1 MASDLN
7 KTCLLGRVVK
17 QPDLEI
23 KGNGISLL
31 TFTLAVNR
39 NHKNKDGEY
48 EDKVSFFDFT
58 VFGKEAESL
67 QKHLVKGTVVSIEGH
82 LEQERWEKNGK
93 KFSKVKI
100 VPDSIN
106 PFVERKSKEQR
117 DAEENYEDY
126 SNELADF
133 C

>member
-39 NHKNKDGEY
+39 NYKNKDGEY

-82 LEQERWEKNGK
+82 LEQERWEKDGK
-93 KFSKVKI
+93 NFSKIKI

-106 PFVERKSKEQR
+106 PFVERKSKEQS
-117 DAEENYEDY
+117 DAEENYKDY
-126 SNELADF
+126 SNELAGF

>member
-7 KTCLLGRVVK
+7 KTCLVGRVVK

-39 NHKNKDGEY
+39 SHKNKDGEY

-82 LEQERWEKNGK
+82 LEQERWEKDGK

-106 PFVERKSKEQR
+106 PFVERKSKEQS

-126 SNELADF
+126 NNELADF

>member
-39 NHKNKDGEY
+39 NHKNKDGEQ

-82 LEQERWEKNGK
+82 LEQERWEKDGK
-93 KFSKVKI
+93 KFSRIKI

-106 PFVERKSKEQR
+106 PFVERKSKEQN
-117 DAEENYEDY
+117 DTEENYEDY

>member
-7 KTCLLGRVVK
+7 KTCLVGSVVK

-82 LEQERWEKNGK
+82 LEQERWEKDGK
-93 KFSKVKI
+93 KFSRIKI
-100 VPDSIN
+100 V
-106 PFVERKSKEQR
+106 SK
-117 DAEENYEDY
+117 
-126 SNELADF
+126 
-133 C
+133 